1 MWLCR
6 CKKMWFSRLSHEP
19 PHCLKI
25 KLMTAHRIAPNFCAY
40 LKVSLNKR
48 QQNTFTVIEREMC
61 KVSCT
66 DLCCTGVIKC
76 HSFRAFNQSNNPPFL
91 KKKKKK
97 ASTLKWPLWLIITC
111 PKIKTYPSEGR
122 WEWSYFGITPQYS
135 RHILTRKYGQQHE
148 TKLNTL
154 RGDDQ
159 IKSHFAPCH
168 FYEVTVHICSHPV
181 KWKSSYASGPEMTV
195 SAGFSLQ
202 IVKRD
207 ISSEVAAVIGVGS
220 MGSK

>member
-48 QQNTFTVIEREMC
+48 QQNTFTVIGREMC

-97 ASTLKWPLWLIITC
+97 S
-111 PKIKTYPSEGR
+111 
-122 WEWSYFGITPQYS
+122 
-135 RHILTRKYGQQHE
+135 
-148 TKLNTL
+148 LN
-154 RGDDQ
+154 
-159 IKSHFAPCH
+159 P
-168 FYEVTVHICSHPV
+168 EVT
-181 KWKSSYASGPEMTV
+181 TV
-195 SAGFSLQ
+195 AYHNLP
-202 IVKRD
+202 KNKD
-207 ISSEVAAVIGVGS
+207 ISIRREMRVELFWHHATIQPTYLNKKIRTAAWN
-220 MGSK
+220 